1 MPEKIVIIKG
11 IIHQLFIKDIIR
23 MIGYDQKYRT
33 LKDLENDGNQ
43 AQNYQKTRATS

>member
-1 MPEKIVIIKG
+1 M
-11 IIHQLFIKDIIR
+11 IR
-23 MIGYDQKYRT
+23 YDLESKT

>member
-1 MPEKIVIIKG
+1 M
-11 IIHQLFIKDIIR
+11 KDIIS
-23 MIGYDQKYRT
+23 MIRYDQKYKA

>member
-11 IIHQLFIKDIIR
+11 INHQLFIKDIIR
-23 MIGYDQKYRT
+23 MIRYDKKYRT

-43 AQNYQKTRATS
+43 A